1 MDHLP
6 CPIDGHR
13 VTVAFYARHQTY
25 QPEDFFTL
33 PQTYGY
39 NDFQGLLEDGL
50 YLETSSGAANEF
62 LQSWLFFGLLAR
74 VLGVEI
80 DCHDFLNNYSNV
92 LHTKRLNHWL
102 EQWVKRE
109 KESAINGSAVEQKTR
124 YLRASMALGDARR
137 FVSKHC
143 SYKRLDLDDCSEEA
157 ESSAIENPR
166 HAGLDTTMTLSLA
179 ILGETL
185 QQARDTWLEMPSA
198 LEGSLNFWRV
208 PGTEEKS
215 WGYSKYC
222 RELMQRNG
230 YCPLEIS
237 RLESTMLSH
246 LHPTKSISIPSTSI
260 IYYSSSIKSFDPRP
274 PHPHC
279 TIRECK
285 ARVKRDVLHMNGC
298 EGTCERFQVGE
309 TEIINIINSGKT
321 PLVVWTHSGELAC
334 QGYDLKKPLKFGSLS
349 HSWDDAIV
357 DSGRDARNKNDRRI
371 HRCQLEALQDTFNR
385 LLQDKNTHTTPRD
398 IPFWVDIL
406 CFPRE
411 HTVKGKAMNQLK
423 DIYQKASAVLV
434 WERNLLQRPKT
445 AEKDSIVGIEDTVL
459 PLLFS

>member
-6 CPIDGHR
+6 CPIDGQR
-13 VTVAFYARHQTY
+13 AVVAFYARHQVY

-33 PQTYGY
+33 PQKYGY
-39 NDFQGLLEDGL
+39 NDFQRLLEDGL

-74 VLGVEI
+74 VLGAEI
-80 DCHDFLNNYSNV
+80 DWKDFVNNYNNV

-109 KESAINGSAVEQKTR
+109 KEDAMNGSAVEQKTR
-124 YLRASMALGDARR
+124 WLRSSMALSDARR

-143 SYKRLDLDDCSEEA
+143 SYKRLDRDDRSEEP
-157 ESSAIENPR
+157 ESSLIENPR
-166 HAGLDTTMTLSLA
+166 HEELDSAMTLSLA

-208 PGTEEKS
+208 PGTEERS

-222 RELMQRNG
+222 RELMKKNG
-230 YCPLEIS
+230 HCPLEIS

-246 LHPTKSISIPSTSI
+246 SHHTKSTSIPSTSI
-260 IYYSSSIKSFDPRP
+260 IYYSSSIKSFDPP
-274 PHPHC
+274 PSHPDC
-279 TIRECK
+279 TVYECK
-285 ARVKRDVLHMNGC
+285 ARTKRDVLHMDCDRN
-298 EGTCERFQVGE
+298 CERLQVGE
-309 TEIINIINSGKT
+309 SEIVKILESGKT
-321 PLVVWTHSGELAC
+321 PLVVWTHSGDLIC
-334 QGYDLKKPLKFGSLS
+334 KGYDLKKPLKFGSLS

-357 DSGRDARNKNDRRI
+357 DSGRDARNRNDRRI
-371 HRCQLEALQDTFNR
+371 HRCQLDRLQETFNR
-385 LLQDKNTHTTPRD
+385 LLQDKDTHATPKD
-398 IPFWVDIL
+398 FPFWVDIL

-411 HTVKGKAMNQLK
+411 VSLIFRFFK
-423 DIYQKASAVLV
+423 
-434 WERNLLQRPKT
+434 
-445 AEKDSIVGIEDTVL
+445 
-459 PLLFS
+459 F